1 VGVRDFRL
9 FSVKETIPLSA
20 ESGMIALDGER
31 EIDFSSKDHAE
42 VTLFSNAFNTI
53 NVSACMRY
61 AAKNHHFCS

>member
-1 VGVRDFRL
+1 
-9 FSVKETIPLSA
+9 
-20 ESGMIALDGER
+20 MIALDGER

-61 AAKNHHFCS
+61 AAKNHHFYS